1 MRQPP
6 CEWHRPPPKNTLSP
20 KRKPPGRHAVPATS
34 VRTKITR
41 EPPCDRETEPQADP
55 PPARACDRHALLRHM
70 TPRQVLG
77 CSAHFAVSARGGE
90 RFTRASVAASVELFH
105 LRGKGPP
112 VFPREKIAPHTAV
125 TTTWLILRGFVA
137 MPILVWCEGKRRL
150 SRVSLREEHR
160 QLRTHQLP
168 GLLSLTSP
176 KFIPR
181 TLSSVAKFALF
192 YLPGHSRNG
201 KPIKRRE
208 LEGQTSCRERSITRP
223 SPCAA
228 GGRQPRPRPVHVLRP
243 SPVAPRPP
251 ASLTV

>member
-1 MRQPP
+1 MEESASQGRAL
-6 CEWHRPPPKNTLSP
+6 PPPWNCSTFGGRVRQCFP
-20 KRKPPGRHAVPATS
+20 ERKSLRTPP
-34 VRTKITR
+34 
-41 EPPCDRETEPQADP
+41 
-55 PPARACDRHALLRHM
+55 
-70 TPRQVLG
+70 
-77 CSAHFAVSARGGE
+77 
-90 RFTRASVAASVELFH
+90 
-105 LRGKGPP
+105 
-112 VFPREKIAPHTAV
+112 
-125 TTTWLILRGFVA
+125 WLILRGFVA

-228 GGRQPRPRPVHVLRP
+228 GGRRPRPRPVHVLRP
-243 SPVAPRPP
+243 SPVAPRP
-251 ASLTV
+251 LC